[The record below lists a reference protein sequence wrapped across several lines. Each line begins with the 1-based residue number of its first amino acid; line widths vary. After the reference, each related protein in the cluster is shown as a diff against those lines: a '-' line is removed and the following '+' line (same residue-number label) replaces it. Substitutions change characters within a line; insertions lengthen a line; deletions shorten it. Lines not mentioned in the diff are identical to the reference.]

1 MRALITN
8 DDGIDGVGLRGLA
21 RAAVAAGFEVTVAA
35 PHKEASGSSAAL
47 SGLATGGTLR
57 YQPRDMPD
65 LDGVPAFAVEA
76 SPAMIAFVGLR
87 GAFGDPPDV
96 VLSGVNNGPNTGQA
110 VLHSGTVG
118 AAMTAASSGLAALAV
133 SLATRAAGNWDARH
147 WETAEEAAGRVV
159 RWFAAHPVQGQVV
172 NVNVPDIPLADLRG
186 FRSATLAPFGAVQAT
201 IGERRDEDVA
211 ITFAESED
219 ELPEGSDLA
228 VLRAGWASVT
238 LLGAP
243 CEFAPVPLDDLG

>member
-8 DDGIDGVGLRGLA
+8 DDGIDSVGLHGLA

-47 SGLATGGTLR
+47 SGLAAGGSLR
-57 YQPRDMPD
+57 YQARDLPD
-65 LDGVPAFAVEA
+65 IDGVPAFAVEA
-76 SPAMIAFVGLR
+76 SPAMIAFVGMR

-118 AAMTAASSGLAALAV
+118 AALTAASSGLAALAV
-133 SLATRAAGNWDARH
+133 SLATTAAQHWDAQH
-147 WETAEEAAGRVV
+147 WKTAEDAASRVV
-159 RWFAAHPVQGQVV
+159 RWFAAHPPQGQVV
-172 NVNVPDIPLADLRG
+172 NVNVPDVPLAELRG
-186 FRSATLAPFGAVQAT
+186 FRAATLAPFGAVQAD

-211 ITFAESED
+211 ITFAESEL
-219 ELPEGSDLA
+219 EAPEGSDLA
-228 VLRAGWASVT
+228 VLSAGWASVT
-238 LLGAP
+238 LIGPP
-243 CEFAPVPLDDLG
+243 CEFDPLPLDDLR

>member
-8 DDGIDGVGLRGLA
+8 DDGIDSVGLHGLA

-35 PHKEASGSSAAL
+35 PHKEASGSGTAL
-47 SGLATGGTLR
+47 SALAPGGTLR
-57 YQPRDMPD
+57 YQARDLPD

-76 SPAMIAFVGLR
+76 SPAMIAFVGVR

-96 VLSGVNNGPNTGQA
+96 VLSGVNNGPNAGQA

-118 AAMTAASSGLAALAV
+118 AAMTAASSGLPALAL
-133 SLATRAAGNWDARH
+133 SLATSAAQHWDARH
-147 WETAEEAAGRVV
+147 WETAEEAARRVV
-159 RWFAAHPVQGQVV
+159 RWFAAHPAEGQVV
-172 NVNVPDIPLADLRG
+172 NVNVPDVPLAHLRG
-186 FRSATLAPFGAVQAT
+186 FRSATLAPFGAVQAD

-211 ITFAESED
+211 ITFAEPGD
-219 ELPEGSDLA
+219 DVPEGSDVV

-238 LLGAP
+238 LLGPP
-243 CEFAPVPLDDLG
+243 CEFDPPPLDGLE